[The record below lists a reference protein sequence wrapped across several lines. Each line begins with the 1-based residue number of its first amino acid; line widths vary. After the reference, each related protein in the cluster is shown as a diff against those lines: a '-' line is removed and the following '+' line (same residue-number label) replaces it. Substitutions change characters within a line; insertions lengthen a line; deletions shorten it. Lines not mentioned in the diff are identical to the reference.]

1 MPDFTEVPIRTG
13 PAPMGDNRPPGDEQ
27 TIEALGA
34 KLKAENEDLALRV
47 IEFENKLVKVPTVID
62 GKETA
67 EKIADFVAIVR
78 AAGKEAS
85 DRRETAKRPW
95 LVGGK
100 IVDGFFSA
108 LEGRIGR
115 VKQAL
120 LNRADAYQA
129 RLRDEER
136 LRQQA
141 EMDRQRLEAEERRK
155 MADAAAQAGKMD
167 AALAHAE
174 EAQQAEQRAEA
185 AQAAVAAPPKEATR
199 IGGAYGGGITSRTT
213 WDFTVDDI
221 GEVPPEYL
229 LPNAAAIRAFMHAQL
244 KMKREP
250 VLAGIKFVKKT
261 AAV

>member
-1 MPDFTEVPIRTG
+1 MAVPRAAPDLGRAIRQDERDHRRDRRPTGTAPAHAPRSARYEIHQRSLAMPDFTEVPIRTG
-13 PAPMGDNRPPGDEQ
+13 PAPTGDNRPPGDEQ
-27 TIEALGA
+27 TVEALGA

-47 IEFENKLVKVPTVID
+47 IEFEDKLVKVPLAID

-129 RLRDEER
+129 RLRDEE
-136 LRQQA
+136 
-141 EMDRQRLEAEERRK
+141 
-155 MADAAAQAGKMD
+155 
-167 AALAHAE
+167 
-174 EAQQAEQRAEA
+174 
-185 AQAAVAAPPKEATR
+185 
-199 IGGAYGGGITSRTT
+199 
-213 WDFTVDDI
+213 
-221 GEVPPEYL
+221 
-229 LPNAAAIRAFMHAQL
+229 
-244 KMKREP
+244 
-250 VLAGIKFVKKT
+250 
-261 AAV
+261 